1 MIDKF
6 QEEQE
11 RELREAAKK
20 MSEACAAFYCS
31 DESCCACPAY
41 IENKLTGETRC
52 YFSDTWTEPHDWDV

>member
-11 RELREAAKK
+11 QELREAAKK

-52 YFSDTWTEPHDWDV
+52 YFSDTWTEPHEWDV